1 MKKKTILPVGLKGNQ
16 INERMKELM
25 GISSIN
31 ENSSKVVVEL
41 TKTGP
46 DGKSYAIIRENHEWY
61 IKKTDKISNILAEDF
76 KYIGGLKNK
85 KDEAY
90 PSYAKAIKHLNLK
103 FKSLAEAY
111 GFEGEINVFENDNL
125 ISESGLAGFS
135 SEGGSGF
142 SGEGNLEGNTPM
154 FESEDEPKRSE
165 CCDAPI
171 VNGDI
176 CSECKEHT
184 GGLDEVEMSEAEKA
198 VDAMLERE
206 NSDKEFAALAEPKDK
221 ITYADKIAGAKKNEL
236 NEEDAASLNGA
247 IIALITVGGTAATY
261 AILKGRE
268 ALQKLAQRQDKVGQA
283 ADYVLSFM
291 GGATSR
297 LGEIAYDENIANT
310 QKNEMSESEMA
321 VSLDASV
328 VALITAGGAAAAI
341 AVLKGRE
348 ALQKLAQRQDKIGRL
363 ADNVLS
369 FMGGVSSAGGLGEEL
384 FGNQD
389 RLDVNKNGEIEA
401 DDLAMLRNMNES
413 RFSIKQAVE
422 TMDDLIHN
430 LTEGLKK
437 KL

>member
-1 MKKKTILPVGLKGNQ
+1 MLNMKKKTILPVGLKGNQ

-198 VDAMLERE
+198 VDAMLTTEIRGPWSKNYNDTDDITNVNAE
-206 NSDKEFAALAEPKDK
+206 EAESD
-221 ITYADKIAGAKKNEL
+221 
-236 NEEDAASLNGA
+236 EDES
-247 IIALITVGGTAATY
+247 
-261 AILKGRE
+261 
-268 ALQKLAQRQDKVGQA
+268 
-283 ADYVLSFM
+283 
-291 GGATSR
+291 
-297 LGEIAYDENIANT
+297 DE
-310 QKNEMSESEMA
+310 
-321 VSLDASV
+321 D
-328 VALITAGGAAAAI
+328 
-341 AVLKGRE
+341 
-348 ALQKLAQRQDKIGRL
+348 
-363 ADNVLS
+363 
-369 FMGGVSSAGGLGEEL
+369 
-384 FGNQD
+384 
-389 RLDVNKNGEIEA
+389 DVQ
-401 DDLAMLRNMNES
+401 ES
-413 RFSIKQAVE
+413 RMSITEAVKN
-422 TMDDLIHN
+422 MDSLIDN
-430 LTEGLKK
+430 LTKGLKK
-437 KL
+437 KV